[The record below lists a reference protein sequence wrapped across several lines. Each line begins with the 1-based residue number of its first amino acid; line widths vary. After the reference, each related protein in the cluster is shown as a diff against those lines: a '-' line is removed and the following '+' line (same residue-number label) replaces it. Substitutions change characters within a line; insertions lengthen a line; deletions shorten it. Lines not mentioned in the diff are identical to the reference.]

1 MKKNPIE
8 KSHPTKRQHQSTQHT
23 STKSLFF
30 HPFFFLQIISFS
42 SRSSKTLEE
51 QGSQVPL
58 LLERKPSKHLLHPKA
73 AGSRPPVVVACR
85 VAAFGVKLPNPP
97 LFRKIG
103 TCNLVR
109 NFLGDE
115 VQGYSPKKGLP
126 PKNISKRFTKE
137 GKRLNYGHFRGR
149 WFSLNSKEKHR
160 TPKCP

>member
-1 MKKNPIE
+1 MLQLLGSPEGWKRVDIFLKKNQAKTNLLKKNPIE
-8 KSHPTKRQHQSTQHT
+8 KSHPTKTQHQSTQHT

-73 AGSRPPVVVACR
+73 AGSRPPLAVVVAWFG
-85 VAAFGVKLPNPP
+85 VAFGVKLPNPP

-103 TCNLVR
+103 RCNLVR

-115 VQGYSPKKGLP
+115 VQGIP
-126 PKNISKRFTKE
+126 
-137 GKRLNYGHFRGR
+137 
-149 WFSLNSKEKHR
+149 
-160 TPKCP
+160 TPQKYI